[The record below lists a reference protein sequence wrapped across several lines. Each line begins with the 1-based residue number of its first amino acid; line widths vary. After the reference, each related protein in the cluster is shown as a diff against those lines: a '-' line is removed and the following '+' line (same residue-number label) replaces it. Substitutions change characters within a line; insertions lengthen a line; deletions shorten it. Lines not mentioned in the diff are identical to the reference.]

1 MGLGTGFVYDE
12 RYLRHRP
19 GEYHPERPARLEAIV
34 QRLQDT
40 GLMKELVRI
49 HPYEAPL
56 PWIERLH
63 DPEYVKRFKQA
74 CEKGF
79 SIFMVPDCGIC
90 PESYEIALLSSG
102 GVMAGVEAVMKGLV
116 QNAFCAVRPPGHHAE
131 RNRALGFC
139 FFNNVALAA
148 MYLLENFGLQ
158 RVAIIDWDVHHGN
171 GTQHL
176 FEEDP
181 RVFYLSLHEDPHTC
195 YPGTGFHKERGKGPG
210 KGTTLNLPL
219 PEGSGDKEYLQALKR
234 EGLPKL
240 KKFAPEFVLIS
251 AGFDAHQDD
260 PLAHQN
266 LTREGYKTMA
276 GLLLELAQES
286 GGGRLVSVLEGGYNL
301 TVLADCVE
309 DHLRLLMAA

>member
-34 QRLQDT
+34 QRLEGT
-40 GLMKELVRI
+40 GLMQELVRV

-63 DPEYVKRFKQA
+63 DPEYVRRFRQA

-90 PESYEIALLSSG
+90 RESYDIALLAAG
-102 GVMAGVEAVMKGLV
+102 GVMAAVEAVMKGLV
-116 QNAFCAVRPPGHHAE
+116 KNAFCAVRPPGHHAE
-131 RNRALGFC
+131 RNRALGFW
-139 FFNNVALAA
+139 FFNNVAIAA
-148 MYLLENFGLQ
+148 VYLLENFGLS
-158 RVAIIDWDVHHGN
+158 RGAIVDWDVHHGN
-171 GTQHL
+171 GTQHM

-181 RVFYLSLHEDPHTC
+181 RVFYLSLHEDPHSC
-195 YPGTGFHKERGKGPG
+195 YPGTGFHREQGKGAG

-219 PEGSGDKEYLQALKR
+219 PAGSGDKEYLEALQKK
-234 EGLPKL
+234 GLPRL
-240 KKFAPEFVLIS
+240 RQYAPEFVLIS

-266 LTREGYKTMA
+266 LSREAYKTM
-276 GLLLELAQES
+276 GSLVLEVARES
-286 GGGRLVSVLEGGYNL
+286 AGGRVVSVLEGGYNL

>member
-19 GEYHPERPARLEAIV
+19 GEFHPERPARLEAIV

-40 GLMKELVRI
+40 GLMQDLVRI

-56 PWIERLH
+56 PWVERLH
-63 DPEYVKRFKQA
+63 DPEYIKRFQA
-74 CEKGF
+74 ACKKGL

-90 PESYEIALLSSG
+90 PESYDIALLSAG

-116 QNAFCAVRPPGHHAE
+116 NNAFCAVRPPGHHAE

-139 FFNNVALAA
+139 FFNNVAIAA
-148 MYLLENFGLQ
+148 VYLLENFGLE

-181 RVFYLSLHEDPHTC
+181 RVFYLSLHEDPYTC
-195 YPGTGFHKERGKGPG
+195 YPGTGFHKEQGKGAG

-219 PEGSGDKEYLQALKR
+219 SEGSGDKEYLQALTKK
-234 EGLPKL
+234 GLPKL
-240 KKFAPEFVLIS
+240 KQFAPEFVLIS
-251 AGFDAHQDD
+251 AGFDAHEDD
-260 PLAHQN
+260 PLSHQN
-266 LTREGYKTMA
+266 LSREAYKTMVS
-276 GLLLELAQES
+276 LLLELAQETA
-286 GGGRLVSVLEGGYNL
+286 GGRLVGVLEGGYNL

>member
-49 HPYEAPL
+49 YPYEAPL
-56 PWIERLH
+56 PWIQRLH
-63 DPEYVKRFKQA
+63 DPEYIKRFKLA

-90 PESYEIALLSSG
+90 PESYEIALLSAG

-139 FFNNVALAA
+139 FFNNIAIAA
-148 MYLLENFGLQ
+148 VYLLENFGLS
-158 RVAIIDWDVHHGN
+158 RVAIVDWDVHHGN

-195 YPGTGFHKERGKGPG
+195 YPGTGFHKEQGKGAG

-219 PEGSGDKEYLQALKR
+219 PEGSGDKEYLEALKK

-240 KKFAPEFVLIS
+240 KKYAPEFVLIS

-266 LTREGYKTMA
+266 LTREAYKAMA
-276 GLLLELAQES
+276 GLLMEVAQES
-286 GGGRLVSVLEGGYNL
+286 AGGRLVGVLEGGYSL